1 MAGSRIKGITIE
13 IDGNTTKL
21 QKSLSAVDK
30 QLRETQSTLRDV
42 DKLLKLDPKNTELLQ
57 QKQKALGDAIN
68 LTKTRLQQLKDAQS
82 QVAQGTPAWDA
93 LQREIIATEQDL
105 KSLEKQSKDFGS
117 VFAQQV
123 AAAGQSMKELGG
135 KITEAGQA
143 FAPIS
148 GAAAGLVVT
157 LGGLG
162 YKAVTTADDLN
173 TLSKQTGL
181 TTETLQKMIYA
192 SDLVDVSV
200 EDITGAVTKMK
211 KAMGGS
217 PDAFDNLGVSVTNAD
232 GSMRSAE
239 NVFFDTLAALSQIEN
254 EVERD
259 QAAYDIF
266 GKSADQLAGIVDD
279 GGESLKAY
287 GVEAENLGLILSD
300 DTLSSLNEVN
310 DAVDKGKAQL
320 DAATTQLG
328 ATVAE
333 SLLPLVEPLS
343 AGIQKITE
351 SLQSL
356 SPEAVQM
363 IAVIAGI
370 IAVVAPLLMTI
381 GGVINAIGTIMVMAP
396 ALGAAFTALTGPIG
410 AVVTAVVLLAIGIAT
425 HWDEIKA
432 VTLAMIEAVKAK
444 WEEFKA
450 KISEVW
456 NNVKTTVSNAIN
468 NVKSRVDAMKT
479 SISNA
484 ASNILNVVKSK
495 FNAVKTAITQPI
507 ETAKTLVQNAINRIK
522 GIFSGANF
530 SLPHIKLP
538 HFSISGSFSLNPP
551 SIPHISVD
559 WYRKAYDNP
568 YLFTAPTVMQTPNG
582 YKGFGDGGGSGEI
595 VYGRDQLMRDISE
608 AAQGNVTINVY
619 ASQGMDINRLA
630 GKIEQKLVQWQRQKG
645 AAYGGT

>member
-1 MAGSRIKGITIE
+1 MASRIKGITIV
-13 IDGNTTKL
+13 IDGNATPL
-21 QKSLSAVDK
+21 QKALSAVDK
-30 QLRETQSTLRDV
+30 QLRTTQSTLKDV

-82 QVAQGTPAWDA
+82 QVAQGTPEWDA
-93 LQREIIATEQDL
+93 LQREIISTEQNL

-117 VFAQQV
+117 VFSQQV
-123 AAAGQSMKELGG
+123 AAAGQSMKEFGG
-135 KITEAGQA
+135 KVTEAGQA

-148 GAAAGLVVT
+148 GAAAGLVVA
-157 LGGLG
+157 LGGMG

-173 TLSKQTGL
+173 TLAKQTGL
-181 TTETLQKMIYA
+181 TTDTLQKMIYA
-192 SDLVDVSV
+192 SNLVDVSV
-200 EDITGAVTKMK
+200 DDITGAITKMK

-217 PDAFDNLGVSVTNAD
+217 PDAFDKLGVSVTNAD

-239 NVFFDTLAALSQIEN
+239 DVFFDTLSALSQIEN

-259 QAAYDIF
+259 QAAYNIF
-266 GKSADQLAGIVDD
+266 GKGADQLAGIIDD

-287 GVEAENLGLILSD
+287 GVEAEELGLILSG
-300 DTLSSLNEVN
+300 DTLNSLNEVN

-333 SLLPLVEPLS
+333 ALLPLVEPLS

-351 SLQSL
+351 FLQSL

-381 GGVINAIGTIMVMAP
+381 GGIISAIGTIMTMAP
-396 ALGAAFTALTGPIG
+396 MLGAAFTALTGPIG
-410 AVVTAVVLLAIGIAT
+410 AIVTAVVLLAIGIAT

-432 VTLAMIEAVKAK
+432 ATLAMVEAVKAK

-456 NNVKTTVSNAIN
+456 NNVKTAVSNAVN
-468 NVKSRVDAMKT
+468 NVKARIDAMKAT
-479 SISNA
+479 ISNV
-484 ASNILNVVKSK
+484 ASTILSTVRTK

-507 ETAKTLVQNAINRIK
+507 ETAKSLVQSAINRIK
-522 GIFSGANF
+522 SIFSGASF

-551 SIPHISVD
+551 SVPHLSID

-568 YLFTAPTVMQTPNG
+568 YLFTVPTVMQTQAG
-582 YKGFGDGGGSGEI
+582 LKGFGDGSGGEI
-595 VYGRDQLMRDISE
+595 VYGRDQLMRDI
-608 AAQGNVTINVY
+608 AQASGGDVTINIY
-619 ASQGMDINRLA
+619 APAGMDVNVLA
-630 GKIEQKLVQWQRQKG
+630 NKIQSKLTQWQRQKE
-645 AAYGGT
+645 AAYGS